1 MTKVASLA
9 KLILITRIFCAC
21 NSQSPT
27 TEHLLGKW
35 QNTKDGGNIVLL
47 KNNIFTASN
56 LNSEMFHDGK
66 LIKLKTTD
74 GEGTWELSNE
84 GSGWKV
90 ELRFKK
96 LKGLEK
102 GYHLPVNISERFGDY
117 GLFVWKGDPD
127 SGNRYSFEK
136 RSD

>member
-9 KLILITRIFCAC
+9 KLILITGIFCAC

-27 TEHLLGKW
+27 TENLLGKW

-66 LIKLKTTD
+66 LIKSETTD
-74 GEGTWELSNE
+74 GEGTWALSNE
-84 GSGWKV
+84 DSGWKV

-96 LKGLEK
+96 LKGLDK
-102 GYHLPVNISERFGDY
+102 GYHLPVNISERFGKY
-117 GLFVWKGDPD
+117 RLFIWKGDPD
-127 SGNRYSFEK
+127 NGQRYSFIK
-136 RSD
+136 N